1 MIKKIASVLFLTFVA
16 TNLLAEVD
24 TQAKIEISNRIAQI
38 VSLVNSGDLDDWDA
52 VISPTARDGLKAEII
67 NTLAGKNFAFEEDIG
82 SFKELPDGKI
92 KVKGSYSLKTMNTS
106 ISGLSNNFIFERT
119 PAGWSLYDTNFHK
132 RFKGSDVVYLVLAIF
147 AVVFVILIPF
157 LALWIWM
164 LVDCITKCTESKTA
178 WILVLIFAGFI
189 GAILYYILV
198 YRRRK
203 KQQCQPISTKPPGN
217 M

>member
-1 MIKKIASVLFLTFVA
+1 MIKKIVLILFLTFVA

-24 TQAKIEISNRIAQI
+24 TQAKIEISDRIAQI
-38 VSLVNSGDLDDWDA
+38 VSLINSGDLDDWDA
-52 VISPTARDGLKAEII
+52 IIAPTARDGLKAEII
-67 NTLAGKNFAFEEDIG
+67 NTLAGKNFTFEEDIG

-92 KVKGSYSLKTMNTS
+92 KVKGNYSLKTMNTS
-106 ISGLSNNFIFERT
+106 ISGLPNNFIFERT
-119 PAGWSLYDTNFHK
+119 PDGWLLYDTNFHK
-132 RFKGSDVVYLVLAIF
+132 KFEGNDAIYFALAIL

-178 WILVLIFAGFI
+178 WILVLIFAGFV

-203 KQQCQPISTKPPGN
+203 KQVRRDDV
-217 M
+217 